1 MAKEAFNPSRCE
13 IKKAELIP
21 HVKENIK
28 SYDIS
33 LMIGDFHLNQS
44 IDSVALSGT
53 IDVLDNINLLQGMPM
68 RGEEQLRLTI
78 YCYDK
83 QTEVTLNCQVIKIN
97 RLEPTP
103 DTKGMSYTLHWITKL
118 SYESGKRSM
127 IRSFINMKPSTI
139 VHDIFKT
146 YYGSNLTAITK
157 LPDGRKIPDNTK
169 VYNIQKDQGRRLY
182 IEESDNNITVTI
194 PDYSP
199 AEAIQFIVKRTYGST
214 RSKSS
219 SFRFFERFD
228 GWYFVSDEWLFQNGR
243 DNGAKILNYNPFVE
257 LDGANPLEQINGL
270 TQLNYNKRVNTASDI
285 LGGAYSNTILE
296 IDILART
303 AKKYNYNYKDYYKEY
318 TDVGGKTASLGTDV
332 HSEKFISDTFNKENA
347 KQFMIVRDYRADKNA
362 GTFKPE
368 NNIREIVA
376 KRNMFEYHSQSTGMT
391 AVTAGRLDIQ
401 AGQIV
406 KLDIKEMNAGSQAEK
421 NQQLSGRYLVVA
433 VENHINNGECT
444 TGLALYKFGFS
455 DAAGDKKGAII

>member
-21 HVKENIK
+21 HDKENVK
-28 SYDIS
+28 SFDVS

-44 IDSVALSGT
+44 INLVALSGT
-53 IDVLDNINLLQGMPM
+53 ITLLDNINLLQGMPM
-68 RGEEQLRLTI
+68 RGEEQLILTI
-78 YCYDK
+78 YCFDK
-83 QTEVTLNCQVIKIN
+83 QTEVNLNCQVIKIDG
-97 RLEPTP
+97 LEPTP
-103 DTKGMSYTLHWITKL
+103 DTKGMSYTLHWVTKL

-127 IRSFINMKPSTI
+127 IRSFTKKKPSTI
-139 VHDIFKT
+139 VKAIFEK
-146 YYGSNLTAITK
+146 YYDTGLTEIKK
-157 LPDGRKIPDNTK
+157 LPEGRVIPENTK
-169 VYNIQKDQGRRLY
+169 VYNIAKDPGRRLY

-194 PDYSP
+194 PHYSP
-199 AEAIQFIVKRTYGST
+199 AEAIQFITRRTYGST

-243 DNGAKILNYNPFVE
+243 DNGAKVLNYNPFVE
-257 LDGANPLEQINGL
+257 MDGENPLEQINGL
-270 TQLNYNKRVNTASDI
+270 NQLNYTHRVNTASDL
-285 LGGAYSNTILE
+285 LGGAYSNSILE
-296 IDILART
+296 VDILAKT

-318 TDVGGKTASLGTDV
+318 VDVGGKRASLGTDV
-332 HSEKFISDTFNKENA
+332 HSESFINDTFNKENA
-347 KQFMIVRDYRADKNA
+347 KHFLIVRDYRDENDA

-376 KRNMFEYHSQSTGMT
+376 KRNMFEYHSRATALS

-406 KLDIKEMNAGSQAEK
+406 KLDIREMNAGSQAESNK
-421 NQQLSGRYLVVA
+421 QLSGRYLVVA
-433 VENHINNGECT
+433 VENHINDGECS